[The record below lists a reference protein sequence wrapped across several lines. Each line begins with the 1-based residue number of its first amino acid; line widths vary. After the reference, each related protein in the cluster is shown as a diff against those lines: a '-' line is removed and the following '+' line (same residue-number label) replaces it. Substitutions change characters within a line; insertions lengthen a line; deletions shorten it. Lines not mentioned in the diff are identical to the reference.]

1 MRTRVITAIFII
13 LVTAP
18 LCLFSHTVAW
28 PIFVAAMSVMAVF
41 EMLGCVGTRRKIAVS
56 APALL
61 MAAVFPFALRYGG
74 ASYDVLLIFM
84 IAMFVYLIYLF
95 AISVFSH
102 GKLVLEDVFAS
113 YATGFY
119 IMASFGALVLL
130 RDRDF
135 GLYLVILTLYGPWI
149 SDVFAYFCGR
159 LFGRHKLIPDVSP
172 KKTVEG
178 AVGGVVFC
186 ALAAV
191 LYGFILKTFIGE
203 INSVSYFALALIG
216 AVIAVISQIGDLI
229 MSHIKR
235 KYGIKDYGFIL
246 PGHGGILDRFDSVLG
261 VVPLVVIL
269 CEIFKGIQM
278 FQ

>member
-113 YATGFY
+113 YATVFY

-186 ALAAV
+186 ALAAI

-203 INSVSYFALALIG
+203 ISSVSYVSLALIG

-261 VVPLVVIL
+261 VVPLIVIL

>member
-13 LVTAP
+13 LITAP

-28 PIFVAAMSVMAVF
+28 PVFVAAMSVMAVF
-41 EMLGCVGTRRKIAVS
+41 EMLGCVGTRRKLAV
-56 APALL
+56 ALPALL
-61 MAAVFPFALRYGG
+61 MAVFFPFALRYC
-74 ASYDVLLIFM
+74 AAAYEVLLIFL

-95 AISVFSH
+95 TLSVFSH
-102 GKLVLEDVFAS
+102 GKLVLEDVFAT
-113 YATGFY
+113 YATVFY
-119 IMASFGALVLL
+119 IMASFGALVML
-130 RDRDF
+130 RDREF

-178 AVGGVVFC
+178 AIGGVVFC
-186 ALAAV
+186 ALAAM

-203 INSVSYFALALIG
+203 ITSVSYLSLALIG
-216 AVIAVISQIGDLI
+216 VVIAVISQIGDLI

-269 CEIFKGIQM
+269 CEIFKGIQL

>member
-28 PIFVAAMSVMAVF
+28 PIFVAAMCVMAVF

-95 AISVFSH
+95 ASSVFSH

-113 YATGFY
+113 YATVFY

>member
-41 EMLGCVGTRRKIAVS
+41 EMLGCVGTRRKLAV
-56 APALL
+56 AVPALL
-61 MAAVFPFALRYGG
+61 IAAIFPFALRYC
-74 ASYDVLLIFM
+74 AAAYEILLIFM

-95 AISVFSH
+95 TLSVFSH
-102 GKLVLEDVFAS
+102 GKLVLEDVFAT
-113 YATGFY
+113 YATVFY
-119 IMASFGALVLL
+119 ILASFGALVML

-159 LFGRHKLIPDVSP
+159 LFGRHKLIPDISP
-172 KKTVEG
+172 NKTVEG
-178 AVGGVVFC
+178 AIGGVVFC
-186 ALAAV
+186 ALAAM
-191 LYGFILKTFIGE
+191 LYGFILTVVIGE
-203 INSVSYFALALIG
+203 IASVNYGALALIG
-216 AVIAVISQIGDLI
+216 ALIAVISQIGDLI

-235 KYGIKDYGFIL
+235 KYGIKDYGTIFA
-246 PGHGGILDRFDSVLG
+246 GHGGVLDRFDSILAVAIALAAWSSFFNFFE
-261 VVPLVVIL
+261 VI
-269 CEIFKGIQM
+269 
-278 FQ
+278 

>member
-13 LVTAP
+13 LVTVP

-28 PIFVAAMSVMAVF
+28 PVFVAAMSVMAVF
-41 EMLGCVGTRRKIAVS
+41 EMLGCVGTRRKLTIAI
-56 APALL
+56 PALL

-74 ASYDVLLIFM
+74 APYDVLLIFM

-113 YATGFY
+113 YATVFY

-186 ALAAV
+186 ALAAI
-191 LYGFILKTFIGE
+191 LYGFILKTLIGE
-203 INSVSYFALALIG
+203 ISSVSYVSLALIG
-216 AVIAVISQIGDLI
+216 SVIAVISQIGDLI

-261 VVPLVVIL
+261 VVPLIVIL